1 MRLVCVSRR
10 NFKHNI
16 DQLPCGMKTPKKCEG
31 GKGARGKETEPE
43 MKQSKLS
50 RSTWQCPGKPP

>member
-1 MRLVCVSRR
+1 MRLVCVSQR
-10 NFKHNI
+10 NFKHK
-16 DQLPCGMKTPKKCEG
+16 LPCGMKTPKKCEG

-50 RSTWQCPGKPP
+50 RSTWQCPAKPP